1 MTASKSTLT
10 FITESLPG
18 LPVGQA
24 QHVALQVDGGRPPYL
39 FEITSGALPANL
51 SLGNNGVITGTVA
64 KATPDSTVFVKVTDS
79 DGAHLTQA
87 FDVQVT

>member
-1 MTASKSTLT
+1 MTASKSPLT

-18 LPVGQA
+18 FAVGKS
-24 QHVALQVDGGRPPYL
+24 QHVALEVEGGRQPYL

-51 SLGNNGVITGTVA
+51 SLANDGVITGSVA
-64 KATPDSTVFVKVTDS
+64 QATPDSTVFVKVTDA